1 MTLRDMTE
9 ADVQMKIKIFVVF
22 HKALDEKIFSKF
34 SGLEIDAYFV
44 KYAVNHDFPKN
55 VIYKNLYRKL
65 TKKRADPNV
74 VYEYQL
80 PKYNPELQKRG
91 FMETSCYVHVLE
103 NKLYQDCDYIGV
115 CQYDMRWT
123 AEARQTLLDLKAK
136 TAQDNTAWGISVGE
150 LMSSEKV
157 FHPFAFTDLVDWDF
171 LLNSYNQFFKT
182 NWSSEMLLQ
191 KPFTLFQTY
200 LLPVAEYL
208 ALAQWLKSL
217 TEELFP
223 WANQAPYPT
232 HWGHLA
238 GCIERAESLFF
249 AARLHE
255 QRLNFKELALIHDET
270 IPQVLGVQ
278 KTHYVSTK

>member
-1 MTLRDMTE
+1 
-9 ADVQMKIKIFVVF
+9 MKIKIFVVF

-34 SGLEIDAYFV
+34 SGQEIDTYFI
-44 KYAVNHDFPKN
+44 KYAVNHEFLKK
-55 VIYKNLYRKL
+55 VIYKNIYRKL
-65 TKKRADPNV
+65 TKRRVDPNLV
-74 VYEYQL
+74 CEYAL

-91 FMETSCYVHVLE
+91 FMETSCYVHILE
-103 NKLYQDCDYIGV
+103 NKLYQGHDYIGV

-123 AEARQTLLDLKAK
+123 AEARQTLLDLKAN
-136 TAQDNTAWGISVGE
+136 TAQDNTAWGISVGQ

-157 FHPFAFTDLVDWDF
+157 FHQFAFPEQLDWGF

-182 NWSSEMLLQ
+182 SWTSEIFVQ

-200 LLPVAEYL
+200 LLPVAEFV

-217 TEELFP
+217 TDALFP

-238 GCIERAESLFF
+238 GCVERAESLFF

-255 QRLNFKELALIHDET
+255 HRLNFKELALIHDET
-270 IPQVLGVQ
+270 IPQALGVQ
-278 KTHYVSTK
+278 KTHYVSSE